1 MDENPLIVRIEAP
14 AANKLGELMNA
25 IRSWLDSQKIQP
37 TTFKVVPAGVELT
50 FRHDHEAAQFR
61 KQFGGQP
68 A

>member
-37 TTFKVVPAGVELT
+37 TTCKVMPSGLELA
-50 FRHDHEAAQFR
+50 FHYNHEAALFR
-61 KQFGGQP
+61 EHFRG
-68 A
+68 